1 MKPTGFLFRVSAC
14 SLVAL
19 LAACAVGPDYHQPPP
34 PPVPGYTPTP
44 LPAATGSAG
53 GISQTYVSGQDIAAD
68 WWTLFR
74 SPQLN
79 SLIAA
84 ALQNSPTLDAA
95 KQTLIGAEENV
106 RAEQGN
112 FFPSF
117 SGSIQAQRQQISSA
131 EIATAGQTAAAGD
144 QNLTI
149 PPFTLYQAS
158 ISVSYNPDVFG
169 GVRRQVESL
178 AAQADYERFEL
189 EAAYLSLT
197 ANIVTAAVNEASIGA
212 QIDATRQI
220 IATEQSQLDILNKQ
234 FTFGGVPMADVLNQ
248 QATLENT
255 VATLPPL
262 QSQLAQARNH
272 LADLVGVFPGNF
284 HYADFTLADL
294 TLPQDIPVSLPSAL
308 VNQRPDIQEAA
319 AQLHE
324 ASANLG
330 VADANL
336 LPQISLTGEVGHESF
351 DNGTFFTPQSLL
363 WNLIGGITQPIFEG
377 GTLTAKRKAALA
389 ALRGAGATYQETVL
403 GAFENVANALQA
415 LQFDA
420 AALQADQTAVQA
432 SARSLAVTRSQFQLG
447 GQPFTAVLTAQT
459 TYQNAIIAEVRAEG
473 LRLSDTAALYQALG
487 GGWWHRNDVGTAVCC
502 GLIP

>member
-117 SGSIQAQRQQISSA
+117 SGNIQAQRQQISSA

-197 ANIVTAAVNEASIGA
+197 ANIVTAAVNEAAIGA